1 MGHLHISPP
10 PSAENPAKKPPFLAL
25 HRIQERASMAIMKR
39 YRDRRPPCLKP
50 LVLESFCWRFLGGN
64 FLAKRQESLVM
75 MQLTI
80 DYLWPSNARI
90 AQNFLNTILYVK
102 NAGVFFS
109 GFHGIPYT
117 YVLPSVPTAAYN
129 SMNYGPNGA
138 GGKFQN
144 NKVQPIP

>member
-1 MGHLHISPP
+1 MM
-10 PSAENPAKKPPFLAL
+10 PSK
-25 HRIQERASMAIMKR
+25 
-39 YRDRRPPCLKP
+39 
-50 LVLESFCWRFLGGN
+50 FCW
-64 FLAKRQESLVM
+64 
-75 MQLTI
+75 I
-80 DYLWPSNARI
+80 W
-90 AQNFLNTILYVK
+90 IL
-102 NAGVFFS
+102 GVFFS